1 LFQPLHLAGV
11 EAVIRTTSFCCLV
24 GASLGY
30 RVVQN
35 GTSFGMPIFKLFF
48 NVISVLKATI
58 ENKTT
63 SVTTHFKSA
72 SSSSKADTFDVK
84 KCRM

>member
-1 LFQPLHLAGV
+1 M
-11 EAVIRTTSFCCLV
+11 
-24 GASLGY
+24 
-30 RVVQN
+30 VQN
-35 GTSFGMPIFKLFF
+35 GTSFGMPIFKLFSMF
-48 NVISVLKATI
+48 SVLKATI
-58 ENKTT
+58 ENKAT